1 MVFFDL
7 NSEFPFLRGI
17 ERQLV
22 FIPTV
27 GYNKITGKDYGRN
40 IVVFNSAENFSTK
53 PYNPET
59 NTTSYS
65 RIWLEG
71 LIINLKGNVEAENIT
86 LWVEGECITT
96 ELRLPINVKELN
108 SFGSYT
114 PNDFYPYI
122 TVHDTIDPA
131 NVNISIIYNPD
142 PVLSIQKN
150 LKLVMSIPSSKS
162 DPSIPDLDTVPILYR
177 LGILFKWITNEKDF
191 IESRREL
198 IHELIGR
205 TEKERL
211 VWVWT

>member
-1 MVFFDL
+1 MVLFDL
-7 NSEFPFLRGI
+7 NSEFPLLRGI

-27 GYNKITGKDYGRN
+27 GYNRVTGKDYGRN
-40 IVVFNSAENFSTK
+40 IVIFNSAENFSTK
-53 PYNPET
+53 PYNSET
-59 NTTSYS
+59 NGNGYS

-71 LIINLKGNVEAENIT
+71 LIINLKGNAEAENIT
-86 LWVEGECITT
+86 IWIEGECVTT

-108 SFGSYT
+108 SFGSYV

-122 TVHDTIDPA
+122 TVHDTTDPA

-150 LKLVMSIPSSKS
+150 LKLVMSIPSSRS
-162 DPSIPDLDTVPILYR
+162 SPSIPDLDTIPILYR
-177 LGILFKWITNEKDF
+177 LGILFKWITDEKDF

-198 IHELIGR
+198 IHKLIGKMG
-205 TEKERL
+205 EERL
-211 VWVWT
+211 TYTLT

>member
-1 MVFFDL
+1 MVLFDL
-7 NSEFPFLRGI
+7 NSEFPLLRGI

-27 GYNKITGKDYGRN
+27 GYNRITGKDYGRN
-40 IVVFNSAENFSTK
+40 IVIFNSAENFSTK
-53 PYNPET
+53 PYNSET
-59 NTTSYS
+59 NGNGYS

-71 LIINLKGNVEAENIT
+71 LIINLKGNAEAENIT
-86 LWVEGECITT
+86 IWIEGECVTT

-108 SFGSYT
+108 SFGSYV

-122 TVHDTIDPA
+122 TVHDTTDPA

-150 LKLVMSIPSSKS
+150 LKLVMSIPSSRS
-162 DPSIPDLDTVPILYR
+162 SSSIPDLDTVPILYR
-177 LGILFKWITNEKDF
+177 LGILFKWITDEKDF

-198 IHELIGR
+198 IHKLIGKMG
-205 TEKERL
+205 EERL
-211 VWVWT
+211 TYTLT

>member
-1 MVFFDL
+1 MVLFDL
-7 NSEFPFLRGI
+7 NSEFPLLRGI

-27 GYNKITGKDYGRN
+27 GYNRITGKDYGRN
-40 IVVFNSAENFSTK
+40 IVIFNSAENFSTK
-53 PYNPET
+53 PYNSET
-59 NTTSYS
+59 NGNGYS

-71 LIINLKGNVEAENIT
+71 LIINLKGNAEAENIT
-86 LWVEGECITT
+86 IWIEGECVTT

-108 SFGSYT
+108 SFGSYV

-122 TVHDTIDPA
+122 TVHDTTDPA

-150 LKLVMSIPSSKS
+150 LKLVMSIPSSRS
-162 DPSIPDLDTVPILYR
+162 SPSIPDLDTIPILYR
-177 LGILFKWITNEKDF
+177 LGILFKWITDEKDF

-198 IHELIGR
+198 IHKLIGKMG
-205 TEKERL
+205 EERL
-211 VWVWT
+211 TYTLT